1 MASRM
6 AERVSHIGE
15 RARERMM
22 ESRMEKVDRENDKLR
37 SEVRMLREDLQEER
51 GALQEALQA
60 MKRHETITVKTKKR
74 SGLGRMLRTLVI
86 GGGAYV
92 LGTKAGRERYDK
104 IMERAGSVKTKMQDR
119 MKEPD
124 SAPWSASTGAS
135 SPRTPTPGGAPIT
148 PSSAQGA
155 TGVIG

>member
-15 RARERMM
+15 RARERTMD
-22 ESRMEKVDRENDKLR
+22 KVDRENDKLR

-51 GALQEALQA
+51 GVLQEALQA

-74 SGLGRMLRTLVI
+74 SGLGRLLRTLVI

-92 LGTKAGRERYDK
+92 LGTKAGRERYDR
-104 IMERAGSVKTKMQDR
+104 IMERAGSVKTKMQER
-119 MKEPD
+119 LKEPD

-135 SPRTPTPGGAPIT
+135 SPHTSTPGRAPST
-148 PSSAQGA
+148 PSSTQGA